1 MKPKESDYSMAEKKH
16 KVEGKILK
24 ESKPQDQVE
33 NQPHEQLDNQPVQQ
47 TVPLIESDEVIEVP
61 VVIPEEEIAELRSEL
76 DQALAKANEYLTGW
90 QRERAEFINYK
101 KRIEREQAQGGQNA
115 FGNAIRRYLDIADDL
130 ARALKDKNRPVEGNG
145 LIWADGIDLIHRKMV
160 AAFEADGV
168 KMIETKGKLF
178 DPNMNEA
185 ISHED
190 SPEHESGQIID
201 VVQPGYT
208 LGDRVIRPAR
218 VRVAR

>member
-1 MKPKESDYSMAEKKH
+1 MTAKKH
-16 KVEGKILK
+16 KVEEK
-24 ESKPQDQVE
+24 EEITEGEKTQDQSIPPSE
-33 NQPHEQLDNQPVQQ
+33 HEVS
-47 TVPLIESDEVIEVP
+47 TEVP
-61 VVIPEEEIAELRSEL
+61 TVIPEEEISQLRCEL
-76 DQALAKANEYLTGW
+76 DKALARANEYLVGW

-101 KRIEREQAQGGQNA
+101 KRMEREQSQGGQNA

-130 ARALKDKNRPVEGNG
+130 ARALKDKNRPTEGNG
-145 LIWADGIDLIHRKMV
+145 AIWAEGIDLIHRKMI

-168 KMIETKGKLF
+168 KIIETKGKFF
-178 DPNMNEA
+178 DPNIHEA

-190 SPEHESGQIID
+190 SPDHESGQIID

-208 LGDRVIRPAR
+208 LGERVIRPAR

>member
-1 MKPKESDYSMAEKKH
+1 MVEKKH
-16 KVEGKILK
+16 KVVGKTPEEG
-24 ESKPQDQVE
+24 KPQDKAE
-33 NQPHEQLDNQPVQQ
+33 NQPQVKPENEPLEQ
-47 TVPLIESDEVIEVP
+47 PLPINEPDEVIEAP
-61 VVIPEEEIAELRSEL
+61 VVIPEEEIAQLRSEL
-76 DQALAKANEYLTGW
+76 DQALVKANEYLTGW

-101 KRIEREQAQGGQNA
+101 KRIEREQSQGGQNS

-130 ARALKDKNRPVEGNG
+130 ARALKDKNRPLEGNG
-145 LIWADGIDLIHRKMV
+145 AIWAEGIDLIHRKML
-160 AAFEADGV
+160 AAFESDGV
-168 KMIETKGKLF
+168 KIIEAKGKFF
-178 DPNMNEA
+178 DPNMHEA

-190 SPEHESGQIID
+190 NPEHESGQIID

>member
-1 MKPKESDYSMAEKKH
+1 MAEKKH
-16 KVEGKILK
+16 KQDPKMAAEGKLQDK
-24 ESKPQDQVE
+24 PGNNPQDPTEYQPQDQSM
-33 NQPHEQLDNQPVQQ
+33 P
-47 TVPLIESDEVIEVP
+47 PLEPDEVFDAP
-61 VVIPEEEIAELRSEL
+61 VVIPDEEIAQLRSEL
-76 DQALAKANEYLTGW
+76 DQALEKSNEYLSGW

-101 KRIEREQAQGGQNA
+101 KRIEREQSQGGQNA

-145 LIWADGIDLIHRKMV
+145 VIWAEGIDLIHRKMI

-168 KMIETKGKLF
+168 KIIEAKGKFF
-178 DPNMNEA
+178 DPNQHEA

-190 SPEHESGQIID
+190 SKEHESGQIID

>member
-1 MKPKESDYSMAEKKH
+1 MAEKKH
-16 KVEGKILK
+16 KVEGKIHQ
-24 ESKPQDQVE
+24 EAKPVDKAE
-33 NQPHEQLDNQPVQQ
+33 NQPMDQSMP
-47 TVPLIESDEVIEVP
+47 PIEPDEVIEAP
-61 VVIPEEEIAELRSEL
+61 VVIPEEEIAQLRTEL

-101 KRIEREQAQGGQNA
+101 KRIEREQSQGGQNA

-130 ARALKDKNRPVEGNG
+130 ARALKDKNRPLEGNG
-145 LIWADGIDLIHRKMV
+145 AIWAEGIDLIHRKMV

-168 KMIETKGKLF
+168 KMIDAKGKYF
-178 DPNMNEA
+178 DPNMHEA

-201 VVQPGYT
+201 VVQPGYI
-208 LGDRVIRPAR
+208 LGERVIRPAR